1 MAGASVNEA
10 LSASRGM
17 TSRVL
22 AERGADGARWLEHF
36 VAQAA
41 RHVTVATAQ
50 GPDGRLAAVRCG
62 EPHVLSGQELL
73 VGWTL
78 QPAGDSAA
86 VFEQATHVALNVVS
100 ERAEWLRG
108 LGEAGHEKFARI
120 AFEFGR
126 GGAPLPEC
134 AVATL
139 ECVMHAP
146 QRRGEHAM
154 FIGRALKVRS
164 TTAPAPY
171 QGESDDV

>member
-1 MAGASVNEA
+1 MAGARVIEA
-10 LSASRGM
+10 PPASRGM
-17 TSRVL
+17 TSRLL
-22 AERGADGARWLEHF
+22 AERDADGARWLQHF

-41 RHVTVATAQ
+41 RHATVVTAQ
-50 GPDGRLAAVRCG
+50 APEGRLAAVRCG
-62 EPHVLSGQELL
+62 EPRVLSGQQLL

-78 QPAGDSAA
+78 QAGGDGAE
-86 VFEQATHVALNVVS
+86 VFEQATHVALNLVS

-120 AFEFGR
+120 AFEFGK

-146 QRRGEHAM
+146 ERRGGHAM

-171 QGESDDV
+171 QGEIDHV